1 MRCIE
6 AFDWEISEIS
16 NGLPPSRGWR
26 RTSTMCNSLFIS
38 RGVIHIFETAPH
50 AESFDVGT
58 VLALTIPPLVGRN
71 FALQF
76 VFTATSLLSTGCVPL
91 FAFHFNKPQN
101 NWFLQ
106 SNTPMAI
113 STRGTL
119 LENRRF
125 SLEGIHFLCSGGSCA
140 SFGDSRCLRPLFIAP
155 ESTNSKG
162 TCVAG

>member
-1 MRCIE
+1 MDSLQE
-6 AFDWEISEIS
+6 AA
-16 NGLPPSRGWR
+16 GWR
-26 RTSTMCNSLFIS
+26 RTSTMCDSLFIS

-101 NWFLQ
+101 N
-106 SNTPMAI
+106 
-113 STRGTL
+113 
-119 LENRRF
+119 
-125 SLEGIHFLCSGGSCA
+125 
-140 SFGDSRCLRPLFIAP
+140 
-155 ESTNSKG
+155 
-162 TCVAG
+162 